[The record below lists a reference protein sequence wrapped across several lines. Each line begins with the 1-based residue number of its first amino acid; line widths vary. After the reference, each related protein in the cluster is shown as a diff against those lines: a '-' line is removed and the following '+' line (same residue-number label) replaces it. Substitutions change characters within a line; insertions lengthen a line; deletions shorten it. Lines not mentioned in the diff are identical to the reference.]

1 MKAEK
6 QLGDSCATQNIG
18 ELKMRKFAPPYNILF
33 IAESGDKVVKEAN
46 CKPY

>member
-18 ELKMRKFAPPYNILF
+18 ELKTRKFAYNILF